1 MSIVITTCHSNP
13 SCSQTWSA
21 ASSLMYT
28 GLYMLSIQIP
38 APDSNLGTSS
48 TVMFTAAAFS
58 DTYTVKTKVP
68 HNMVGLRPYL
78 LKR

>member
-1 MSIVITTCHSNP
+1 
-13 SCSQTWSA
+13 
-21 ASSLMYT
+21 MYT